1 MKSPKPIRHK
11 NLKWVCPD
19 MLKPYLHDEHIPKM
33 FKYNFRKWIAS
44 SKLNTIA
51 GLDTFNST
59 SITSGSVQI
68 FDHFYLRHHKKRFRF
83 LEGEYM
89 YHKAVCKHGLEY
101 SFLEDE
107 VLNCGDAVIIS
118 VPYTRQG
125 TQHEGLFNLL
135 YNCNKLNVPVLLDFS
150 HLPIA
155 KNVNIDLTEHRCIET
170 LAFSLSKLCH
180 GAEHLR
186 IGVRM
191 QKENID
197 DGIDATNSLGMY
209 ARLDIGI
216 ANNLIK
222 NYSID
227 YNWNTY
233 SEVYSK
239 YCKENNLDECNN
251 ILFGFENNERICIDY
266 DKTHTH

>member
-1 MKSPKPIRHK
+1 
-11 NLKWVCPD
+11 
-19 MLKPYLHDEHIPKM
+19 
-33 FKYNFRKWIAS
+33 
-44 SKLNTIA
+44 
-51 GLDTFNST
+51 
-59 SITSGSVQI
+59 
-68 FDHFYLRHHKKRFRF
+68 
-83 LEGEYM
+83 
-89 YHKAVCKHGLEY
+89 
-101 SFLEDE
+101 
-107 VLNCGDAVIIS
+107 
-118 VPYTRQG
+118 
-125 TQHEGLFNLL
+125 
-135 YNCNKLNVPVLLDFS
+135 
-150 HLPIA
+150 
-155 KNVNIDLTEHRCIET
+155 
-170 LAFSLSKLCH
+170 
-180 GAEHLR
+180 
-186 IGVRM
+186 M

-216 ANNLIK
+216 ANNSIK